1 MNHDRRSSA
10 PVIIICLGLA
20 LATAFVY
27 AQVRHHA
34 FINYDD
40 LEYIVENPHVTSGF
54 TAANILWAFTKT
66 HAANWHPLTWISHM
80 LDYQLFGLRP
90 AGHLLMNLFFHMMN
104 TALLFLVLNRMTRA
118 LWPSAFVAALFALHP
133 LHVESVAWIAERKD
147 VLSIFFWMLTM
158 GAYVFYVEKPDTK
171 RYLITLGFFFLGLM
185 AKPMLVTLPFVLLLL
200 DYWPLGRLQVVHER
214 NDKTMDTPAPEKK
227 KKKKKKTREAALSEN
242 IPLKKTSTSIPSRQ
256 AVQPLLRE
264 KIPFFALTLL
274 SSLVTLYAQRNA
286 MAPLET
292 LSMAKRI
299 SNALISYVH
308 YIGKMIWPTNLAFI
322 YPLPDAI
329 PGWQV
334 VGAAV
339 LLAGITLLAI
349 RGMKRFPYLMV
360 GWLWYLGTL
369 VPVIGL
375 VQVGSQAM
383 ADRYT
388 YVPLIGLFITA
399 VWGLTALT
407 NNLPYRR
414 VFLPVAAG
422 VLLIVLMAM
431 TWKQV
436 SCWKDSMT
444 LFQHALNTTTRNSIA
459 HSMLA
464 GSLYEEGKY
473 EEATYHYR
481 EAVRINPKR
490 QKWHYNLGNAL
501 AFQGQNDEAEV
512 QYREE
517 LRFNPRHAFTHY
529 NLANL
534 LVWRG
539 QISEAMEHYRQ
550 AIVSNPN
557 YARAHYT
564 LGTLLAVQGKID
576 EAIVHFREA
585 LRIKPDFKE
594 AFDNLQIAL
603 RIQKQSR

>member
-1 MNHDRRSSA
+1 MSA
-10 PVIIICLGLA
+10 GNYISAFFSLQQLV
-20 LATAFVY
+20 FVY

-34 FINYDD
+34 FINFDD
-40 LEYIVENPHVTSGF
+40 LEYIVENPHVTSGL
-54 TAANILWAFTKT
+54 TAANIVWAFTNT

-90 AGHLLMNLFFHMMN
+90 AGHLLMNLLFHVMN

-133 LHVESVAWIAERKD
+133 LHVESVAWVAERKD
-147 VLSIFFWMLTM
+147 VLSTFFWMLTI
-158 GAYVFYVEKPDTK
+158 GAYALYVERLDRK
-171 RYLITLGFFFLGLM
+171 RYLLTLALFAFGLM

-200 DYWPLGRLQVVHER
+200 DYWPLNRLRTGTQATDQITER
-214 NDKTMDTPAPEKK
+214 KNGKESKKEKRK
-227 KKKKKKTREAALSEN
+227 KQKRETAEAA
-242 IPLKKTSTSIPSRQ
+242 PALKFSAVVPTSISWALIR
-256 AVQPLLRE
+256 PLVKE
-264 KIPFFALTLL
+264 KIPFFALTIF
-274 SSLVTLYAQRNA
+274 SSIVTLYAQRNA

-299 SNALISYVH
+299 SNALISYVN

-322 YPLPDAI
+322 YPLPDVI
-329 PGWQV
+329 PAWQV
-334 VGAAV
+334 VGATV

-349 RGMKRFPYLMV
+349 RGITRFPYLMV
-360 GWLWYLGTL
+360 GWMWYLGTL

-388 YVPLIGLFITA
+388 YVPLIGLFIIA
-399 VWGLTALT
+399 AWGLTALI
-407 NNLPYRR
+407 NSLPYRR
-414 VFLPVAAG
+414 FFLPAAAG
-422 VLLIVLMAM
+422 ALLVIFMAM
-431 TWKQV
+431 TWKQA
-436 SCWKDSMT
+436 SYWKDSMT

-464 GSLYEEGKY
+464 GALYEEGKY
-473 EEATYHYR
+473 KEAAEHYK
-481 EAVRINPKR
+481 EAIRINPKR

-501 AFQGQNDEAEV
+501 AFQGRSDEAEGE
-512 QYREE
+512 YRKE
-517 LRFNPRHAFTHY
+517 LRLQSRHAFTHY

-534 LVWRG
+534 LVLRG
-539 QISEAMEHYRQ
+539 QIGEAMEHYRQ
-550 AIVSNPN
+550 AIASNPD
-557 YARAHYT
+557 YAKAHYT

-585 LRIKPDFKE
+585 LRIKPDYKE

-603 RIQKQSR
+603 RLQKQSR